1 MTVTASTEDNPGDGG
16 TGAAAGGAE
25 PVYAVVWPKSPMG
38 VQRRRSAPRLESL
51 DGKRIAFLW
60 DHLFR
65 GDELFPVLE
74 QALLD
79 RFEGVEIVGH
89 EEFGNTH
96 GADEKERIAVLA
108 DFLRDRQIDAVVSGM
123 GC

>member
-1 MTVTASTEDNPGDGG
+1 MSCMTQPATPPD
-16 TGAAAGGAE
+16 E
-25 PVYAVVWPKSPMG
+25 PTYDAVWPKSPRG
-38 VQRRRSAPRLESL
+38 VSQRRLAPRLDSL
-51 DGKRIAFLW
+51 EGKRIAFLW

-74 QALLD
+74 RELTG
-79 RFEGVEIVGH
+79 RFDGLEVVGY

-96 GADEKERIAVLA
+96 GPDEADVVAAVGERLKARHV
-108 DFLRDRQIDAVVSGM
+108 DAVVSGM